1 MPSESHI
8 VPVLVGNPQRC
19 KAISDELLL
28 RFGVYVQPINYPTV
42 PRGTERLRLTP
53 TPLHSDEHID
63 HLVAALTE
71 IWSRITMQGCLV
83 ETARDSRQPEE

>member
-1 MPSESHI
+1 MPSQSHI

-63 HLVAALTE
+63 RLVTALTE
-71 IWSRITMQGCLV
+71 IWN
-83 ETARDSRQPEE
+83 TACKKFADGTRSPASDRA